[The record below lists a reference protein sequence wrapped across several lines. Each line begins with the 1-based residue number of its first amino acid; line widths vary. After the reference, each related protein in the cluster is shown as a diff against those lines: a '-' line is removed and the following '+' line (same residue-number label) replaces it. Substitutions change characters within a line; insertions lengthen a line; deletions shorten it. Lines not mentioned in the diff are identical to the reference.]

1 MVKSGNSKDKLAS
14 KLVVS
19 EIEKFLRLIKGHE
32 RLLRAIGE
40 L

>member
-1 MVKSGNSKDKLAS
+1 MVVS
-14 KLVVS
+14 KLVVPKM
-19 EIEKFLRLIKGHE
+19 EKFLRLIKGHE